1 MKLLTLAVTVL
12 CSAVQV
18 FTRSFNLPAISEWDR
33 ACKDALRPDVV
44 DNDPTYIVS
53 PNFDGIAR
61 YPAGAFCVWTLR
73 TPPGKVINLAFEE
86 FSLQDSMDCV
96 RDRLALYAGELRP
109 QSRSQQEKQAQK
121 PLSGA
126 GSAFDDMA
134 SATLLARWCGPW
146 LPRDYALPPNT
157 AATLVFTSGK
167 LGTPGFGFVAKYYL
181 TEAPVGEECQDGELK
196 CRNSQCVDEAKK
208 CDRNDD
214 CGDGTDE
221 ERCGFDGSGNDASAT
236 CGQPQT
242 DPFRFHGDEDAYIVG
257 GRRAKPE
264 SWPWQASLRL
274 AEDPVYGHK
283 CGATLVAPQW
293 LVSAAH
299 CFRTWGE
306 PSDWIAYVGK
316 YYLVEEE
323 ATQQLRYVDA
333 IFIHPGYQ
341 MEVKTLL
348 VENRKDHD
356 IALLK
361 LNAPVTLNGQVQPI
375 CLEELQDLADN
386 TTCYV
391 TGWGATRE
399 AEMSPVLKQAAV
411 LVLPLDD
418 CAAYYNETCVINNLM
433 YCAGYEDGRH
443 DSCHGDSGGPLVV
456 KQAGRWQLAGVISG
470 GLRCGEPRHP
480 GIYTKLTPHYA
491 WIRDVIAGNAT
502 PSP

>member
-1 MKLLTLAVTVL
+1 MKLLALAVAVL
-12 CSAVQV
+12 CSAGPV
-18 FTRSFNLPAISEWDR
+18 FSRSLSLPAISDADR
-33 ACKDALRPDVV
+33 ACKGALRPDIV
-44 DNDPTYIVS
+44 DNDPTYILS
-53 PNFDGIAR
+53 PNFDGIAK
-61 YPAGAFCVWTLR
+61 YPAGVFCMWTLR
-73 TPPGKVINLAFEE
+73 TLPGKVINLAFEE
-86 FSLQDSMDCV
+86 FSLQDSLDCV
-96 RDRLALYAGELRP
+96 RDRVALYAGEWRP
-109 QSRSQQEKQAQK
+109 QPQQQQQLAEKQQNPVA
-121 PLSGA
+121 L
-126 GSAFDDMA
+126 GSALDDQG

-146 LPRDYALPPNT
+146 LPRDYALPANT
-157 AATLVFTSGK
+157 PATLVFTSGR
-167 LGTPGFGFVAKYYL
+167 LGTPGLGFVARYYL
-181 TEAPVGEECQDGELK
+181 TDAPVTERCKEEQLR
-196 CRNSQCVDEAKK
+196 CRNGQCVDERKR

-221 ERCGFDGSGNDASAT
+221 ENCGPEVSGVASET
-236 CGQPQT
+236 CGQPLA

-257 GRRAKPE
+257 GSKAKPE
-264 SWPWQASLRL
+264 SWPWQASLKL

-283 CGATLVAPQW
+283 CGATLVDRQW

-306 PSDWIAYVGK
+306 PSDWIVYVGK
-316 YYLVEEE
+316 YYLFEDE
-323 ATQQLRYVDA
+323 ATQQLRYVES
-333 IFIHPGYQ
+333 IVIHPGYQ
-341 MEVKTLL
+341 MAVRPVL

-375 CLEELQDLADN
+375 CLQELPDLADN

-411 LVLPLDD
+411 LVLPVDE
-418 CAAYYNETCVINNLM
+418 CATYYNGTCVINQLM

-456 KQAGRWQLAGVISG
+456 KQGGRWQLAGVISG

-480 GIYTKLTPHYA
+480 GIYTKVTPHYT
-491 WIRDVIAGNAT
+491 WIRDVISGNAT
-502 PSP
+502 HS

>member
-1 MKLLTLAVTVL
+1 
-12 CSAVQV
+12 
-18 FTRSFNLPAISEWDR
+18 
-33 ACKDALRPDVV
+33 
-44 DNDPTYIVS
+44 
-53 PNFDGIAR
+53 
-61 YPAGAFCVWTLR
+61 
-73 TPPGKVINLAFEE
+73 
-86 FSLQDSMDCV
+86 MDCV

-126 GSAFDDMA
+126 ASAFDDLA

-167 LGTPGFGFVAKYYL
+167 LGTPGFG
-181 TEAPVGEECQDGELK
+181 
-196 CRNSQCVDEAKK
+196 
-208 CDRNDD
+208 
-214 CGDGTDE
+214 
-221 ERCGFDGSGNDASAT
+221 GS
-236 CGQPQT
+236 
-242 DPFRFHGDEDAYIVG
+242 
-257 GRRAKPE
+257 
-264 SWPWQASLRL
+264 SLRRI
-274 AEDPVYGHK
+274 ASERG
-283 CGATLVAPQW
+283 
-293 LVSAAH
+293 
-299 CFRTWGE
+299 WGE

-356 IALLK
+356 IALIK

-418 CAAYYNETCVINNLM
+418 CAAYYNGTCVINNLM

-480 GIYTKLTPHYA
+480 GIYTKMTPHYA

-502 PSP
+502 RSH